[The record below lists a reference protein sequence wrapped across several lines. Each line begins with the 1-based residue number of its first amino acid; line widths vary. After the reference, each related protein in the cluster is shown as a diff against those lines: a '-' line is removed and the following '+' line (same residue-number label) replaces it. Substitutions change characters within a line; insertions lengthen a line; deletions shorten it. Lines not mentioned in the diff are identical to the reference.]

1 MTTRLIETPRLT
13 GDYTFPNPLPKP
25 LPRPHSMQQEP
36 TATEIR
42 ATIRHHFSDRPD
54 VFVSGEGYLCF
65 DTRDR
70 VGWLI
75 PDCVVAFGVD
85 PRAIFRRNGYVISE
99 VGKPPDFI
107 IEVASS
113 STGAADYT
121 TKRDRYSEYGA
132 IEYWRFDPTGGAF
145 HDQPLAGD
153 TLVDGEYQ
161 PIPLRYEPD
170 GVIRGHSSVLGL
182 DLCWVNGRL
191 RFYDPASGEY
201 LRNISEAEARAH
213 RMEAERAEAEARA
226 HRMEAERAEA
236 EARAHRMEAERAE
249 AEARAHRME
258 AEVRRLREELRRMR
272 SE

>member
-13 GDYTFPNPLPKP
+13 GDYTFPKPLPKP

-36 TATEIR
+36 TVTEIR

-70 VGWLI
+70 AGWLV

-170 GVIRGHSSVLGL
+170 GVIRGHSAVLGL

-213 RMEAERAEAEARA
+213 RMEAE
-226 HRMEAERAEA
+226 
-236 EARAHRMEAERAE
+236 
-249 AEARAHRME
+249 
-258 AEVRRLREELRRMR
+258 VRRLREELRRMR

>member
-25 LPRPHSMQQEP
+25 PPRPHSMQQEP
-36 TATEIR
+36 AVTEIR

-54 VFVSGEGYLCF
+54 VFVSGKGYLCF

-70 VGWLI
+70 AGWLV

-85 PRAIFRRNGYVISE
+85 PRAIFIRNGYVISE

-107 IEVASS
+107 IEVDSS

-132 IEYWRFDPTGGAF
+132 IEYWWFDPTGGAF
-145 HDQPLAGD
+145 HNRPLAGD

-170 GVIRGHSSVLGL
+170 GVIRGHSAVLGL

-201 LRNISEAEARAH
+201 LRNISEAEAERDEAQARAQ
-213 RMEAERAEAEARA
+213 RAETEI
-226 HRMEAERAEA
+226 
-236 EARAHRMEAERAE
+236 
-249 AEARAHRME
+249 
-258 AEVRRLREELRRMR
+258 RRLREELRRIR
-272 SE
+272 TE